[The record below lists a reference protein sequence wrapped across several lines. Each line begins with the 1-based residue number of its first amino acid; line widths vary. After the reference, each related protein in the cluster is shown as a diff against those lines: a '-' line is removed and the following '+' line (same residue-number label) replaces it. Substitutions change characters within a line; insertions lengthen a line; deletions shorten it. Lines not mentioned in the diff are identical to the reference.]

1 MLQKVLVTA
10 TQSISCIQQINTIS
24 TRCDD
29 DDQTTPELQRISSA
43 AAWHGRAIIT
53 RRNQSWVTSA
63 RRGRAIN
70 TRRNQSR
77 VTKCVRYQLLNYD
90 CKRFAIANERTNL
103 TCERSTQR
111 ALRAFHNLQTSLV
124 IYIEQRVRVP
134 PLTCDIDGAATTV
147 MSVCRSVTYC
157 VEMSVIWLLD
167 DFCPSSPD
175 IP

>member
-1 MLQKVLVTA
+1 MMMIKRHQNY
-10 TQSISCIQQINTIS
+10 S
-24 TRCDD
+24 
-29 DDQTTPELQRISSA
+29 ESA
-43 AAWHGRAIIT
+43 APLHGMGGPSLLDATNHESPLQGVGGPSILDAT
-53 RRNQSWVTSA
+53 NHESRNVYD
-63 RRGRAIN
+63 I
-70 TRRNQSR
+70 
-77 VTKCVRYQLLNYD
+77 NYD